1 MTLYMIGLGLWDEKD
16 ITVKGLEAIKK
27 CSKVFLENYTSKLGV
42 DVAKL
47 EKFHGKKIILA
58 DRNIV
63 EKHNYEILEPAKQ
76 ECVSFLVIGDVFS
89 ATTHTDLYLT
99 AKKQGINVVVINNA
113 SILNAVGIV
122 GLELYKYGKT
132 TSIPFHNKD
141 VEAPYDVIKQNKK
154 NNLHTLLLLDID
166 VEHNKYLT
174 IKEAIEYLLRVEAKR
189 QQKSTKSDFVG
200 STNQDLLKSLI
211 SEGSSGTKEKVFTK
225 DTKCIGVARLGSD
238 KPRIVY
244 GKAEELLKVDFGE
257 PLHSLIVPG
266 ELHFVEEEAL
276 GLGQQKNI

>member
-1 MTLYMIGLGLWDEKD
+1 MTLYMIGIGLWDEKD
-16 ITVKGLEAIKK
+16 ITVKGAEAIKK
-27 CSKVFLENYTSKLGV
+27 CSKIFLENYTSKLGV

-47 EKFHGKKIILA
+47 EKFHGRKIILA

-132 TSIPFHNKD
+132 TSIPFHNTNI
-141 VEAPYDVIKQNKK
+141 EAPYDVVKQNKK
-154 NNLHTLLLLDID
+154 NKLHTLLLLDID
-166 VEHNKYLT
+166 AEHNKHMT
-174 IKEAIEYLLRVEAKR
+174 INEAIEYLLRVESKR
-189 QQKSTKSDFVG
+189 
-200 STNQDLLKSLI
+200 
-211 SEGSSGTKEKVFTK
+211 KEKVFTK

-238 KPRIVY
+238 KPKIVH
-244 GKAEELLKVDFGE
+244 GKAEELLKTDFGE

-276 GLGQQKNI
+276 G